1 MTYVVTAHTT
11 KPATAISD
19 GVTPMP
25 HFQLSNKC
33 GTRTLLLASSSI
45 FLRFALGFSFLSAV
59 ADRFGL
65 WGAFGEPNV
74 AWGTFARFVRYTGK
88 LNWYLPSAMVPAVA
102 VVATVAE
109 TLVGILLLLGWQTR
123 CTALLSGVLLLL
135 FAVTMAGALGI
146 KAPLDASVFSAAG
159 GAFLLASCGEYP
171 FSIDQLRR
179 ASAKR

>member
-1 MTYVVTAHTT
+1 MAH
-11 KPATAISD
+11 
-19 GVTPMP
+19 
-25 HFQLSNKC
+25 NKY
-33 GTRTLLLASSSI
+33 GWTILLASSSV

-74 AWGTFARFVRYTGK
+74 AWGTFARFVSYTEK
-88 LNWYLPSAMVPAVA
+88 LNWFLPRAAVLTLAVA
-102 VVATVAE
+102 ATGAE
-109 TLVGILLLLGWQTR
+109 TLFGILLVLGWQTR
-123 CTALLSGVLLLL
+123 ITALLSGVLLLV
-135 FAVTMAGALGI
+135 FAATMTGALGV

-179 ASAKR
+179 DSLRDAC